1 MKPVEKAPEPIPAEY
16 LDQVFFED
24 CYYGLDRLPSGTVD
38 CVITSPPYYALR
50 DYNMD
55 GQIGLEKTPAEYI
68 ERLVKVFT
76 EVKRVLK
83 DTGVMWIVIGDTYC
97 NSGKGAAN
105 YPDNAKLWLQGTNRG
120 TLSKATSFRY
130 KSGYHTGELLGI
142 PWRLAFALR
151 DAGWRLRQDIIWHK
165 PNPMPESVK
174 SRCTRSHEYIFMF
187 TKSNKYYFNSEAL
200 REPAVKG
207 IVKGEFN
214 HRSVK
219 FLVPG
224 HKQVQFRGGNVSD
237 GMRNRRDVWTISVRP
252 SIGDHHAAYPIDIPL
267 TCAALS
273 CCMGGVIL
281 DPFMGTGTTAR
292 AALMTGCHYIG
303 FEINPD
309 YEALI
314 KANICV
320 TKNLFNDI

>member
-1 MKPVEKAPEPIPAEY
+1 MKPVHKAPEPIPAEY

-24 CYYGLDRLPSGTVD
+24 CYYGLDRLPSGSVD

-68 ERLVKVFT
+68 ERLAKVFT

-105 YPDNAKLWLQGTNRG
+105 YPDNAKMWLQGTNRG

-130 KSGYHTGELLGI
+130 KSGFHTGELLGI

-187 TKSNKYYFNSEAL
+187 TKSDKYYFNSDAL

-207 IVKGEFN
+207 VVKGEFN
-214 HRSVK
+214 HRNVK
-219 FLVPG
+219 FLVAG
-224 HKQVQFRGGNVSD
+224 HKQVQFRGSNVSD
-237 GMRNRRDVWTISVRP
+237 GMRNRRDVWTSPVRP

-273 CCMGGVIL
+273 CCMGGGNFGPL
-281 DPFMGTGTTAR
+281 HGYR
-292 AALMTGCHYIG
+292 HYR
-303 FEINPD
+303 PRRYHD
-309 YEALI
+309 RSSLYRL
-314 KANICV
+314 
-320 TKNLFNDI
+320 